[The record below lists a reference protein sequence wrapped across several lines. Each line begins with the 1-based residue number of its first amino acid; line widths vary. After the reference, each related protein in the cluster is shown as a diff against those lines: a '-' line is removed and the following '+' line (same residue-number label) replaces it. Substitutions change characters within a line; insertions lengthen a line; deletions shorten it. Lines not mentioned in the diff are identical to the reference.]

1 MSESKMIFYPRGD
14 KKQLEENLLLAP
26 KFDQNG
32 LIPVVTTDYSSGEV
46 LMMATMNAESLRLTL
61 ELGEGVYWSRSRQE
75 IWHKGK
81 TSGNIQIVRELRI
94 DCDQDA
100 LWMRVSVVGDGA
112 TCHTGFRSCF
122 YRTIPTGPK
131 AQGRFDLEFKEKDK
145 LFDPAKVYGKNVS

>member
-1 MSESKMIFYPRGD
+1 MAESKIIFGERGE
-14 KKQLEENLLLAP
+14 KKLVEEGTVLAP

-32 LIPVVTTDYSSGEV
+32 LIPVVVTDFKTGEV
-46 LMMATMNAESLRLTL
+46 LMMAFMNAESLRLTI

-81 TSGNIQIVRELRI
+81 TSGNVQIVRELRT

-100 LWMRVSVVGDGA
+100 LWLRVSVIGDGA

-122 YRTIPTGPK
+122 YRSIPTGEQAK
-131 AQGRFDLEFKEKDK
+131 AGVTLEFKEKDK
-145 LFDPAKVYGKNVS
+145 LFDPAKVYKKA